1 MIQGGQPG
9 KATRVVCALLALV
22 LLFIAAYVF
31 SGFHRHD
38 PFSTKACSFSQFE
51 RGSSV
56 EPPAVI
62 DFHPQLECR
71 WRAPEARAER
81 PSIAGRTRAG
91 GRAPPQFS

>member
-1 MIQGGQPG
+1 MNKVGQPG

-31 SGFHRHD
+31 SGFHLHD
-38 PFSTKACSFSQFE
+38 PFSNKICSFSQFE

-56 EPPAVI
+56 EPASV
-62 DFHPQLECR
+62 FELHLQLEYG
-71 WRAPEARAER
+71 WRAPEAPAEH
-81 PSIAGRTRAG
+81 PFSPGATRAG

>member
-1 MIQGGQPG
+1 MNQGGQPG

-38 PFSTKACSFSQFE
+38 PFSTKVCSFSQFE
-51 RGSSV
+51 RGSGL
-56 EPPAVI
+56 EPAAVFE
-62 DFHPQLECR
+62 FHPQLECR
-71 WRAPEARAER
+71 WRAPEAPAER
-81 PSIAGRTRAG
+81 PSMPGGTRAG